1 MKWSDS
7 IRRAGRSL
15 KHAKGRTLLTSL
27 AIAVGAF
34 TLTLSLAVGE
44 GARRYADQLITNNID
59 PQSIMV
65 AKDDAMFGGGPTGGG
80 LQEYNDTSTDL
91 GGMKVKGISMADI
104 EKVRGMKNVEK
115 VVIDENMITGDTPP
129 LLIYTDQPKVSG
141 SN

>member
-44 GARRYADQLITNNID
+44 GARRYADQLITNANTRKL
-59 PQSIMV
+59 
-65 AKDDAMFGGGPTGGG
+65 ADAF
-80 LQEYNDTSTDL
+80 
-91 GGMKVKGISMADI
+91 
-104 EKVRGMKNVEK
+104 
-115 VVIDENMITGDTPP
+115 
-129 LLIYTDQPKVSG
+129 SG
-141 SN
+141 EPVLSPAV